1 MVDKAK
7 VKKIADFLR
16 YKTNHV
22 RQLKHIEDDVQEEGS
37 AVITLTSGSR
47 RQWNSH
53 ATEAIS
59 ASFGQFSK
67 MPTRSEVLQHFNDDP
82 VLCHVIK
89 SKGEDGCYEKVK
101 NFFKKQRSKN

>member
-82 VLCHVIK
+82 VLCHIIK
-89 SKGEDGCYEKVK
+89 SEGEDRCYEKVK
-101 NFFKKQRSKN
+101 NFFEKQRSKN